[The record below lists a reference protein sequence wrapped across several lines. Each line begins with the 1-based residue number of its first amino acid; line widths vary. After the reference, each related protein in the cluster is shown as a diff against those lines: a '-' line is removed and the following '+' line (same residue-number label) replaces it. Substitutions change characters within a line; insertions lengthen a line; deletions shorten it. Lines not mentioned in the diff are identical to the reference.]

1 MPHRA
6 VVVILTLLLL
16 GGSLSAPT
24 GAQDAPIRVFVDGGR
39 VRFDQPPVVRGGR
52 VLVPLR
58 GVFERLGASVDWE
71 AATQTVLAVRGG
83 TVVELQIG
91 SRQARVND
99 RVVLLDVPARIIGAR
114 TLVPLRFV
122 SEALGATV
130 QWQEATR
137 TVLIYTGAAAP
148 PPGPAPAPAPAPT
161 AAAMVSG
168 TVVQLRTGDN
178 PVILVDQ
185 GTTLVRV
192 AVTPDTAIT
201 RVNVATNTGG
211 SVSLNQLRLGDH
223 VEVTLGPRNQ
233 ALRVRA
239 TFRTVVG
246 RLDAVAG
253 GGRTLLLRDGQAYW
267 VADEH
272 LEVLINGREG
282 TVAALRPGMVVTLR
296 LNPQTNL
303 VYGITAETVVGEE
316 PPARPAR
323 PVITQPEAGAAISSP
338 VEVRGRAPGAARV
351 VVTLDALL
359 GVRLATGEAQVGPNG
374 GFVVRLTYQ
383 PLFAGWPYVITV
395 TAVTPAG
402 IESDA
407 ATVQVRQR

>member
-1 MPHRA
+1 M
-6 VVVILTLLLL
+6 VL
-16 GGSLSAPT
+16 
-24 GAQDAPIRVFVDGGR
+24 
-39 VRFDQPPVVRGGR
+39 GGR
-52 VLVPLR
+52 VLVALR
-58 GVFERLGASVDWE
+58 GVFERLGATVDWE
-71 AATQTVLAVRGG
+71 AATQTVLAVRGSI
-83 TVVELQIG
+83 VVELQIG

-137 TVLIYTGAAAP
+137 TVLIATGAAAP
-148 PPGPAPAPAPAPT
+148 PPGPAPAPAPTPAPT
-161 AAAMVSG
+161 AAARVSG

-178 PVILVDQ
+178 PLILVDQ

-223 VEVTLGPRNQ
+223 VEVTLGPGNQ

-253 GGRTLLLRDGQAYW
+253 GGRTLLLRDGQAYR

-272 LEVLINGREG
+272 LAKGGR
-282 TVAALRPGMVVTLR
+282 R
-296 LNPQTNL
+296 LTP
-303 VYGITAETVVGEE
+303 
-316 PPARPAR
+316 
-323 PVITQPEAGAAISSP
+323 
-338 VEVRGRAPGAARV
+338 PGAYPRRTTSRAARRGGP
-351 VVTLDALL
+351 AL
-359 GVRLATGEAQVGPNG
+359 
-374 GFVVRLTYQ
+374 
-383 PLFAGWPYVITV
+383 
-395 TAVTPAG
+395 
-402 IESDA
+402 
-407 ATVQVRQR
+407 